1 MNRWSFPSSVVETQ
15 SVPPPARGRFQLALM
30 CAAVLAVPLAIPLVN
45 ASRPHGP
52 LVPTYLPAL
61 EGPRERLPFDANR
74 IEELKYL
81 KPGSVIIGDS
91 MAGSRIDDRRLG
103 ALSGRP
109 SALLL
114 QPGSG
119 SAFWYLALK
128 NWVITSGIH
137 PHVVFVFFRDTNL
150 TDVLFRLD
158 EQFRWSLDR
167 VAHDRE
173 DELNAVVATRTN
185 TPTRRLG
192 MAAERVYEGNR
203 ARDWVEPALLTW
215 PSRVLLP
222 SRRHRDEFLAG
233 MNERFGLEHQRPFE
247 AADVQV
253 SDEDGAHFSRFVD
266 RSVLPLMLRD
276 AQAAGLTLCLVRVQR
291 RPVGGKPPVQSQ
303 AMRRYVHDLQSYVQ
317 SHGGRL
323 YDETG
328 DPELTIDMYGDGD
341 HLVGGARRRYTD
353 IFFNRLQRLFQ

>member
-1 MNRWSFPSSVVETQ
+1 MHLSVSSDVETQ
-15 SVPPPARGRFQLALM
+15 SASTPVRQAIQLAIIL
-30 CAAVLAVPLAIPLVN
+30 AAGLAIPLAIPFLN

-61 EGPRERLPFDANR
+61 EGPRERLPFAANR
-74 IEELKYL
+74 VEELAYL

-109 SALLL
+109 AATLL

-128 NWVITSGIH
+128 NWVIGSRIH
-137 PHVVFVFFRDTNL
+137 PQVVFVFFRDTNL

-158 EQFRWSLDR
+158 EQFRWSLDQ
-167 VAHDRE
+167 VARDRE
-173 DELNAVVATRTN
+173 DELNNVVATRTG

-192 MAAERVYEGNR
+192 AAVERVYEGTR
-203 ARDWVEPALLTW
+203 AREWVEPALMAW
-215 PSRVLLP
+215 PARVLIP
-222 SRRHRDEFLAG
+222 SRRHREAFVAG
-233 MNERFGLEHQRPFE
+233 MNDRFGLEHQRPFE
-247 AADVQV
+247 AADVQM
-253 SDEDGAHFSRFVD
+253 SDEDGADFGRFVD

-276 AQAAGLTLCLVRVQR
+276 ARAANLTLCLVRVQR
-291 RPVGGKPPVQSQ
+291 RPVDGLPPAQSN
-303 AMRRYVHDLQSYVQ
+303 ALRRYVRDLQLYVE
-317 SHGGRL
+317 SHGGRFH
-323 YDETG
+323 DDTG

-341 HLVGGARRRYTD
+341 HLAPEARARYTD
-353 IFFNRLQRLFQ
+353 IFFNRLRRLFS